1 MLITVS
7 WLVPPPIE
15 LLLKNLITFRNRLRL
30 GAVLNV
36 HKFFRRFVKP
46 FIWFVHYTGFHFF
59 IQTLLQIAVAATYQ
73 TSPHLI
79 LALVNRMSL
88 FSGCLL
94 LITTLIIF
102 LQNIFFYTLVPLV
115 IIIVFTMIACG
126 IFVIVALKRSLDESN
141 SRKGFC
147 ATPFLLSLALPSTS
161 SLPVFFRS
169 TQLNS
174 PLLRFGPR
182 SFPSSFSKEALTLI
196 IVPGDDKTLD

>member
-79 LALVNRMSL
+79 LALVNRISL

-102 LQNIFFYTLVPLV
+102 LHNIFFYTLVPLV
-115 IIIVFTMIACG
+115 IIIVFTMMACG

-141 SRKGFC
+141 SRKGFLRNTVLVV
-147 ATPFLLSLALPSTS
+147 ASTAFYLVIAGVFSVDTIELSAAQVWISLFSLLFLKGS
-161 SLPVFFRS
+161 SDIDYCSR
-169 TQLNS
+169 
-174 PLLRFGPR
+174 RW
-182 SFPSSFSKEALTLI
+182 
-196 IVPGDDKTLD
+196 